1 MMVINITSTIGIR
14 LTGVVLVTLV
24 LHHGLVAIWVVLAS
38 ELTLRGTFIVLR
50 FLHGGWRH
58 VEV

>member
-1 MMVINITSTIGIR
+1 MTINIASTIGLR

-38 ELTLRGTFIVLR
+38 ELTLRGAFIVLR